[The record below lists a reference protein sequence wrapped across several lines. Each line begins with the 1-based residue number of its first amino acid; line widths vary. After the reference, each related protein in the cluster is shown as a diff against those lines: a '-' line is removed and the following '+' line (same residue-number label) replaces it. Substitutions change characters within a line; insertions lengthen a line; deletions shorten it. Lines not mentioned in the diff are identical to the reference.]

1 MLYFKYNI
9 IFNFFL
15 FSYYNMEKAT
25 AEEPTKFIQFGCWN
39 NINKKGCLE
48 NVMKKLNE
56 YVTTDVTKPDF
67 IVITGDNYYPQ
78 KEKENKD
85 KDKDKNKDKVD
96 SEPVVKEKK
105 KEKKEKKET
114 VDGEI
119 EEKKKIIKFKDIE
132 YGFQLL
138 PKNIPIYTILGNH
151 DLETIDA
158 VKQNLFVDEPDKH
171 RRPEDGHCEIVNK
184 QIETISAFKNISYDF
199 FKSVELA
206 NNTLLLMIDTSIY
219 EKTVDS
225 NKYLP
230 CYQQFAKSNLPAET
244 IDTLR
249 EYQLTKIG
257 DAIGEKTFSNIIIAG
272 HHPIQQ
278 LKFKNGENRLITDI
292 EDFKVVLKEIFSL
305 TPDSRFYYLCSD
317 LHLYQEGTIHLPVD
331 TGTMNIKQY
340 IVGTGGTELDSMP
353 EGNGNELYD
362 EITSIEKCGFLAC
375 DVSGSEPQ
383 FTFEFITPDTNLTA
397 INPTV
402 AIPTAANPT
411 TNPTAAA
418 DASEF
423 IGGKRKRRSKKYKSG
438 TRRRRRNTRK
448 KYKKR

>member
-1 MLYFKYNI
+1 
-9 IFNFFL
+9 
-15 FSYYNMEKAT
+15 MEKAT

-85 KDKDKNKDKVD
+85 KDKNKDKVD

-105 KEKKEKKET
+105 KDKKEKKET

-119 EEKKKIIKFKDIE
+119 EEKTEKKKIIMFNDIDH
-132 YGFQLL
+132 GFQLL

-158 VKQNLFVDEPDKH
+158 VKQNLFVDEPDKP
-171 RRPEDGHCEIVNK
+171 RRPEYGCEIVNK
-184 QIETISAFKNISYDF
+184 QIETIRSLRDIDIDISYDF

-230 CYQQFAKSNLPAET
+230 CYRQFAKSNLPAET

-278 LKFKNGENRLITDI
+278 LKLKKGEDKIFTDI

-340 IVGTGGTELDSMP
+340 IVGTGGTELDKLP
-353 EGNGNELYD
+353 EGNGNDIYTVTQSKKE
-362 EITSIEKCGFLAC
+362 CGFLEC
-375 DVSGSEPQ
+375 DVSGLNP
-383 FTFEFITPDTNLTA
+383 TFEFIPVPDTDTNPTI

-402 AIPTAANPT
+402 A
-411 TNPTAAA
+411 NPTAAA

>member
-158 VKQNLFVDEPDKH
+158 VKQNLFVDEPDKP
-171 RRPEDGHCEIVNK
+171 RRPEYGCEIVNK
-184 QIETISAFKNISYDF
+184 QIDTISEFKNISYNF
-199 FKSVELA
+199 
-206 NNTLLLMIDTSIY
+206 
-219 EKTVDS
+219 
-225 NKYLP
+225 
-230 CYQQFAKSNLPAET
+230 
-244 IDTLR
+244 
-249 EYQLTKIG
+249 
-257 DAIGEKTFSNIIIAG
+257 
-272 HHPIQQ
+272 
-278 LKFKNGENRLITDI
+278 
-292 EDFKVVLKEIFSL
+292 
-305 TPDSRFYYLCSD
+305 
-317 LHLYQEGTIHLPVD
+317 
-331 TGTMNIKQY
+331 
-340 IVGTGGTELDSMP
+340 
-353 EGNGNELYD
+353 
-362 EITSIEKCGFLAC
+362 
-375 DVSGSEPQ
+375 
-383 FTFEFITPDTNLTA
+383 
-397 INPTV
+397 
-402 AIPTAANPT
+402 
-411 TNPTAAA
+411 
-418 DASEF
+418 
-423 IGGKRKRRSKKYKSG
+423 
-438 TRRRRRNTRK
+438 
-448 KYKKR
+448 

>member
-1 MLYFKYNI
+1 
-9 IFNFFL
+9 
-15 FSYYNMEKAT
+15 MEKAT

-67 IVITGDNYYPQ
+67 IVVTGDNYYPQ

-158 VKQNLFVDEPDKH
+158 VKQNLFVDEPDKP
-171 RRPEDGHCEIVNK
+171 RRPEYGCEIVNK
-184 QIETISAFKNISYDF
+184 QIETIRSLRDIDIDISYDF

-230 CYQQFAKSNLPAET
+230 CYRQFAKSNLPAET

-249 EYQLTKIG
+249 AYQLAKIG

-292 EDFKVVLKEIFSL
+292 EDFKVVLNNINKL

-353 EGNGNELYD
+353 EGNGNELYN
-362 EITSIEKCGFLAC
+362 EITSIEKCGFLEC
-375 DVSGSEPQ
+375 DVSGLNP
-383 FTFEFITPDTNLTA
+383 TFEFIPVPNTDTNPTV

-402 AIPTAANPT
+402 ANPT
-411 TNPTAAA
+411 VINPSAA
-418 DASEF
+418 DAF
-423 IGGKRKRRSKKYKSG
+423 GGGKRKRRSKKYKSG

>member
-1 MLYFKYNI
+1 M
-9 IFNFFL
+9 

-39 NINKKGCLE
+39 NINKDGCLE
-48 NVMKKLNE
+48 NVMNKLNK
-56 YVTTDVTKPDF
+56 YVTEFKQDF

-78 KEKENKD
+78 KEKNKD
-85 KDKDKNKDKVD
+85 KDKNKDKNKDKVD

-158 VKQNLFVDEPDKH
+158 VKQNLFVDEPDKP
-171 RRPEDGHCEIVNK
+171 RRPEYGCEIVNK
-184 QIETISAFKNISYDF
+184 QIDTISEFKNISYNF
-199 FKSVELA
+199 FKSVKLA

-219 EKTVDS
+219 EKPKDS

-230 CYQQFAKSNLPAET
+230 CYKQFAELNPVVLPITNVST

-249 EYQLTKIG
+249 AYQFGRIQE
-257 DAIGEKTFSNIIIAG
+257 AIGTTTFSNIIIAG

-278 LKFKNGENRLITDI
+278 LKLKEKNDKLFTDI
-292 EDFKVVLKEIFSL
+292 EDFKVVLKDIYRLTKST
-305 TPDSRFYYLCSD
+305 TPDIKFYYLCSD

-353 EGNGNELYD
+353 EGNGNDIY
-362 EITSIEKCGFLAC
+362 TVTKSIKECGFLTC
-375 DVSGSEPQ
+375 DVSGSEPT
-383 FTFEFITPDTNLTA
+383 FTFITAPATVVDPTT
-397 INPTV
+397 INPS
-402 AIPTAANPT
+402 
-411 TNPTAAA
+411 AA
-418 DASEF
+418 DAF
-423 IGGKRKRRSKKYKSG
+423 GGGKRKRRSKKYKSG

>member
-1 MLYFKYNI
+1 
-9 IFNFFL
+9 
-15 FSYYNMEKAT
+15 MEK
-25 AEEPTKFIQFGCWN
+25 EEPTKFIQFGCWN
-39 NINKKGCLE
+39 NINKKGCLK
-48 NVMKKLNE
+48 NVMDKLNE
-56 YVTTDVTKPDF
+56 YVTDVTTKPDF

-78 KEKENKD
+78 KEKNKDKD

-114 VDGEI
+114 VDDGEI
-119 EEKKKIIKFKDIE
+119 EEKKKIITFKDID

-158 VKQNLFVDEPDKH
+158 VKQNLFVDELGEP
-171 RRPEDGHCEIVNK
+171 RRKEYGSCEIVNK

-230 CYQQFAKSNLPAET
+230 CYRQFAKSNLPAET

-278 LKFKNGENRLITDI
+278 LKFKNGVNRLITDI

-375 DVSGSEPQ
+375 DVSGSEP
-383 FTFEFITPDTNLTA
+383 TFKFITPDTNLTA
-397 INPTV
+397 INPT
-402 AIPTAANPT
+402 AINPTAI
-411 TNPTAAA
+411 NPTAAA

>member
-1 MLYFKYNI
+1 
-9 IFNFFL
+9 
-15 FSYYNMEKAT
+15 MEKAT

-78 KEKENKD
+78 KEKNKD
-85 KDKDKNKDKVD
+85 KDKDKNKDKNKDKVD

-184 QIETISAFKNISYDF
+184 QIETIRSFSNISYDF

-230 CYQQFAKSNLPAET
+230 CYTRFAELNPVALPSTQTST

-249 EYQLTKIG
+249 AYQLAKIG
-257 DAIGEKTFSNIIIAG
+257 AAIRKKTFSNIIIAG

-278 LKFKNGENRLITDI
+278 LKFKNEENKLITDI

-331 TGTMNIKQY
+331 AGTMNIKQY
-340 IVGTGGTELDSMP
+340 IVGTGGTELDKLP
-353 EGNGNELYD
+353 EGNGNDIY
-362 EITSIEKCGFLAC
+362 TVTKSIKECGFLTC
-375 DVSGSEPQ
+375 DVSGPEP
-383 FTFEFITPDTNLTA
+383 EFKFIPVPNTDTNPTA
-397 INPTV
+397 INPT
-402 AIPTAANPT
+402 AI
-411 TNPTAAA
+411 NPTATNLPSAA
-418 DASEF
+418 DAF
-423 IGGKRKRRSKKYKSG
+423 GGGKRKRRSKKYKSG

>member
-1 MLYFKYNI
+1 
-9 IFNFFL
+9 
-15 FSYYNMEKAT
+15 MEKAT

-39 NINKKGCLE
+39 NINTDGCLKK
-48 NVMKKLNE
+48 VMNKLNK
-56 YVTTDVTKPDF
+56 YVTEFKQDF
-67 IVITGDNYYPQ
+67 IIITGDNYYPQ
-78 KEKENKD
+78 KEKKET
-85 KDKDKNKDKVD
+85 V
-96 SEPVVKEKK
+96 EGETVVKEKK
-105 KEKKEKKET
+105 KEKKEK
-114 VDGEI
+114 VDSEPFVK
-119 EEKKKIIKFKDIE
+119 EKKKKTEKNKIIKFEDIKH
-132 YGFQLL
+132 GFSLL
-138 PKNIPIYTILGNH
+138 PKDIPIYTILGNH

-158 VKQNLFVDEPDKH
+158 VKQNLFVDEPDKP
-171 RRPEDGHCEIVNK
+171 RRDEDEQCEIVKN

-199 FKSVELA
+199 FKSVKLA

-219 EKTVDS
+219 EKPKDS

-230 CYQQFAKSNLPAET
+230 CYAKFAELNPDALPATETKT
-244 IDTLR
+244 IDMLR
-249 EYQLTKIG
+249 NYQLTKIQ
-257 DAIGEKTFSNIIIAG
+257 DEFKKKTFSNIIIAG

-278 LKFKNGENRLITDI
+278 LKFKNEENRLITDI

-331 TGTMNIKQY
+331 AGTMNIKQY
-340 IVGTGGTELDSMP
+340 IVGTGGTELDKLP
-353 EGNGNELYD
+353 EGNGNDIY
-362 EITSIEKCGFLAC
+362 TVTKSIKECGFLTC

-397 INPTV
+397 INPT
-402 AIPTAANPT
+402 AINPT
-411 TNPTAAA
+411 AA

-423 IGGKRKRRSKKYKSG
+423 FGGKRKRRSKKYKSG

>member
-1 MLYFKYNI
+1 
-9 IFNFFL
+9 
-15 FSYYNMEKAT
+15 MEKAT

-85 KDKDKNKDKVD
+85 KDKNKDKVD

-105 KEKKEKKET
+105 KDKKEKKET

-119 EEKKKIIKFKDIE
+119 EEKTEKKKIIMFNDIDH
-132 YGFQLL
+132 GFQLL

-158 VKQNLFVDEPDKH
+158 VKQNLFVDEPDKP
-171 RRPEDGHCEIVNK
+171 RRPEYGCEIVNK
-184 QIETISAFKNISYDF
+184 QIETIRSLRDIDIDISYDF

-230 CYQQFAKSNLPAET
+230 CYRQFAKSNLPAET

-278 LKFKNGENRLITDI
+278 LKLKKGEDKIFTDI

-340 IVGTGGTELDSMP
+340 IVGTGGTELDPMP
-353 EGNGNELYD
+353 LGNSGNELYTD
-362 EITSIEKCGFLAC
+362 ITSIEKCGFLAC
-375 DVSGSEPQ
+375 DVSGSEPT
-383 FTFEFITPDTNLTA
+383 FTFITVPATVTNLPATDL
-397 INPTV
+397 TV
-402 AIPTAANPT
+402 A
-411 TNPTAAA
+411 NPTAAA

>member
-353 EGNGNELYD
+353 EGNGNDIY
-362 EITSIEKCGFLAC
+362 TVTKSIKECGFLTC

-383 FTFEFITPDTNLTA
+383 FTFEFITAPATDLTGA
-397 INPTV
+397 
-402 AIPTAANPT
+402 
-411 TNPTAAA
+411 NPTAAA
-418 DASEF
+418 AADF
-423 IGGKRKRRSKKYKSG
+423 GGGKRKRRSKKYKSG

>member
-1 MLYFKYNI
+1 
-9 IFNFFL
+9 
-15 FSYYNMEKAT
+15 MEKAT
-25 AEEPTKFIQFGCWN
+25 AEELTKFIQFGCWN
-39 NINKKGCLE
+39 NINKDGCLE
-48 NVMKKLNE
+48 KVMIKLNE
-56 YVTTDVTKPDF
+56 YVTDVTTKPDF

-78 KEKENKD
+78 KEKNKDKDKD

-158 VKQNLFVDEPDKH
+158 VKQNLFVDEPDKP
-171 RRPEDGHCEIVNK
+171 RRPEYGCEIVNK
-184 QIETISAFKNISYDF
+184 QIDTISEFKNISYNF
-199 FKSVELA
+199 FKSVKLA

-340 IVGTGGTELDSMP
+340 IVGTGGTELDPMP
-353 EGNGNELYD
+353 LGNIGNAIYD
-362 EITSIEKCGFLAC
+362 GITSIQECGFLAC
-375 DVSGSEPQ
+375 DVTDSEPR
-383 FTFEFITPDTNLTA
+383 FTFIPVTPLTA
-397 INPTV
+397 APL
-402 AIPTAANPT
+402 TAAPL
-411 TNPTAAA
+411 TAAPLTAAPLTALTA
-418 DASEF
+418 DANGFS
-423 IGGKRKRRSKKYKSG
+423 GGKRKRRSKKYKYG

-448 KYKKR
+448 KHKKR

>member
-1 MLYFKYNI
+1 
-9 IFNFFL
+9 
-15 FSYYNMEKAT
+15 MEKAT
-25 AEEPTKFIQFGCWN
+25 AEELTKFIQFGCWN
-39 NINKKGCLE
+39 NINKDGCLE
-48 NVMKKLNE
+48 KVMIKLNE
-56 YVTTDVTKPDF
+56 YVTDVTTKPDF

-78 KEKENKD
+78 KEKNKDKDKD

-158 VKQNLFVDEPDKH
+158 VKQNLFVDEPDKP
-171 RRPEDGHCEIVNK
+171 RRPEYGCEIVNK
-184 QIETISAFKNISYDF
+184 QIDTISEFKNISYNF
-199 FKSVELA
+199 FKSVKLA

-230 CYQQFAKSNLPAET
+230 CYKEFSRLNPVALPAAETET
-244 IDTLR
+244 IDMLR
-249 EYQLTKIG
+249 YYQFGLIQE
-257 DAIGEKTFSNIIIAG
+257 AIAIETTTFSNIIIAG
-272 HHPIQQ
+272 HHPIRQ
-278 LKFKNGENRLITDI
+278 LKLKLKDNKDKLFTDI
-292 EDFKVVLKEIFSL
+292 ADFEVVLNNINNL
-305 TPDSRFYYLCSD
+305 TPTSKFYYLCSD

-340 IVGTGGTELDSMP
+340 IVGTGGTELDPMP
-353 EGNGNELYD
+353 LGNSGNELYN
-362 EITSIEKCGFLAC
+362 EITSIGACGFLAC
-375 DVSGSEPQ
+375 DVSGSEPT
-383 FTFEFITPDTNLTA
+383 FTFITAPATDLTGA
-397 INPTV
+397 
-402 AIPTAANPT
+402 
-411 TNPTAAA
+411 NPTAAA
-418 DASEF
+418 AADF
-423 IGGKRKRRSKKYKSG
+423 GGGKRKRRSKKYKSG

>member
-1 MLYFKYNI
+1 M
-9 IFNFFL
+9 

-39 NINKKGCLE
+39 NINENGRLK
-48 NVMKKLNE
+48 NVMDKLNE

-78 KEKENKD
+78 KETVEGEI
-85 KDKDKNKDKVD
+85 V
-96 SEPVVKEKK
+96 EGEIVVKEKK
-105 KEKKEKKET
+105 KET
-114 VDGEI
+114 VDGVTE
-119 EEKKKIIKFKDIE
+119 EKKKGTEKKKIIKFKDIE

-158 VKQNLFVDEPDKH
+158 VKQNLFVDEPDKP
-171 RRPEDGHCEIVNK
+171 RRDEDGQCEIVKN
-184 QIETISAFKNISYDF
+184 QIETISAFSNISYDF
-199 FKSVELA
+199 FKSVKLA

-219 EKTVDS
+219 EKPKDS

-230 CYQQFAKSNLPAET
+230 CYKQFAELNPVVLPITNVST

-249 EYQLTKIG
+249 AYQFGRIQE
-257 DAIGEKTFSNIIIAG
+257 AIGTTTFSNIIIAG

-278 LKFKNGENRLITDI
+278 LKLKEKNDKLFTDI
-292 EDFKVVLKEIFSL
+292 EDFKVVLKDIYRLTKST
-305 TPDSRFYYLCSD
+305 TPDIKFYYLCSD

-331 TGTMNIKQY
+331 TDIMNIKQY

-353 EGNGNELYD
+353 KGNSENDIYTVTESKK
-362 EITSIEKCGFLAC
+362 EFGFLTC
-375 DVSGSEPQ
+375 DVSGPEP
-383 FTFEFITPDTNLTA
+383 EFKFIPVPDTVVDPTT
-397 INPTV
+397 INPS
-402 AIPTAANPT
+402 
-411 TNPTAAA
+411 AA
-418 DASEF
+418 DAF
-423 IGGKRKRRSKKYKSG
+423 GGGKRKRRSKKYKSG

>member
-1 MLYFKYNI
+1 
-9 IFNFFL
+9 
-15 FSYYNMEKAT
+15 MEKAT

-85 KDKDKNKDKVD
+85 KDKNKDKVD

-105 KEKKEKKET
+105 KDKKEKKET

-119 EEKKKIIKFKDIE
+119 EEKTEKKKIIMFNDIDH
-132 YGFQLL
+132 GFQLL

-151 DLETIDA
+151 DLETFDDEEG
-158 VKQNLFVDEPDKH
+158 KRNLFVDELGKP
-171 RRPEDGHCEIVNK
+171 RREENKQCEIVNK
-184 QIETISAFKNISYDF
+184 QIETISALPNISYDF
-199 FKSVELA
+199 FKSVKLA

-219 EKTVDS
+219 EKTKDS

-249 EYQLTKIG
+249 AYQLTKIRN
-257 DAIGEKTFSNIIIAG
+257 AIEEKTFSNIIIAG

-278 LKFKNGENRLITDI
+278 LKLKKGEDKIFTDI
-292 EDFKVVLKEIFSL
+292 EDFKVVLNNINKL
-305 TPDSRFYYLCSD
+305 TPDSKFYYLCSD

-340 IVGTGGTELDSMP
+340 IVGTGGTELDPMP
-353 EGNGNELYD
+353 LGNSGNELYTD
-362 EITSIEKCGFLAC
+362 ITSIEKCGFLAC
-375 DVSGSEPQ
+375 DVGGSEP
-383 FTFEFITPDTNLTA
+383 TFKFITPDTNLTA
-397 INPTV
+397 INPT
-402 AIPTAANPT
+402 AI
-411 TNPTAAA
+411 NPTAINPTAINPTANLPSAA
-418 DASEF
+418 DASE
-423 IGGKRKRRSKKYKSG
+423 IGGGKRKRRSKKYKSG

>member
-1 MLYFKYNI
+1 
-9 IFNFFL
+9 
-15 FSYYNMEKAT
+15 MEKAT

-39 NINKKGCLE
+39 NINKDGCLE
-48 NVMKKLNE
+48 NVMDKLNK
-56 YVTTDVTKPDF
+56 YVTEFKQDF

-78 KEKENKD
+78 KEKNKD
-85 KDKDKNKDKVD
+85 KDKNKDKNKDKVD

-158 VKQNLFVDEPDKH
+158 VKQNLFVDEPDKP
-171 RRPEDGHCEIVNK
+171 RRPEYGCEIVNK

-230 CYQQFAKSNLPAET
+230 CYTRFAELNPVALPSTQTST

-249 EYQLTKIG
+249 AYQLAKIG
-257 DAIGEKTFSNIIIAG
+257 AAIRKKTFSNIIIAG

-278 LKFKNGENRLITDI
+278 LKFKNEENKLITDI

-331 TGTMNIKQY
+331 AGTMNIKQY
-340 IVGTGGTELDSMP
+340 IVGTGGTELDKLP
-353 EGNGNELYD
+353 EGNGNDIY
-362 EITSIEKCGFLAC
+362 TVTKSIKECGFLTC
-375 DVSGSEPQ
+375 DVSGPEPE
-383 FTFEFITPDTNLTA
+383 FKFITPDTVTNLPA
-397 INPTV
+397 INPT
-402 AIPTAANPT
+402 ANLPA